1 MPSASLVCR
10 NSYTLIENCASGA
23 INNLITLVKGT
34 TVHQDRTI
42 YSRTPFISEPVPCH
56 LGTHAPISGPV
67 LVCQDRSRKSWNWA
81 LIWKDPW
88 VTRTE
93 SSKAKDIHSEQELQA
108 VIQEPEI
115 ERPKQVGA
123 VFRMMNNIDN
133 ISCGYPSMQ
142 HCVGLAGINQ
152 QVRNSPHITLLF
164 AFI

>member
-1 MPSASLVCR
+1 MLQRYSFLS
-10 NSYTLIENCASGA
+10 ISGPGNRISGPEVRKPVLKCESISTA
-23 INNLITLVKGT
+23 LSISGHTPPYP
-34 TVHQDRTI
+34 RTHTF
-42 YSRTPFISEPVPCH
+42 Y
-56 LGTHAPISGPV
+56 LGTHPSISGPI

-142 HCVGLAGINQ
+142 HYVGLAGINQ